1 MGCLEA
7 SPETSVVRLTYTS
20 GVATSR
26 ALSSTELKVLLKD
39 PLIRSTGA
47 LRGMF
52 HRSVIVTEAERDRA
66 FYDEINRRMQEGTP
80 ATGLVDALFVNAT
93 NWQTTQKIAGPLRRL
108 GIPAPIVLDIDSIA
122 DGNQSD
128 GVWAKVYDACA
139 VRAAD
144 KSQFDSERAAI
155 QPFVQAVSRAT
166 FKKLGVGSLGGPQ
179 LVQVQSHI
187 DGLAQ
192 YGIFIVPLGE
202 VEGWLRSLGAAG
214 GKDAWLSDMFLKLG
228 DDRTVAPYVR
238 PTIGDVWDFLA
249 KIANWCHD
257 ANRLGIP

>member
-1 MGCLEA
+1 M
-7 SPETSVVRLTYTS
+7 
-20 GVATSR
+20 
-26 ALSSTELKVLLKD
+26 
-39 PLIRSTGA
+39 
-47 LRGMF
+47 
-52 HRSVIVTEAERDRA
+52 
-66 FYDEINRRMQEGTP
+66 
-80 ATGLVDALFVNAT
+80 VDALFVNAT